1 MFILRSAFWLT
12 VAFLV
17 MAPKTVDLGAA
28 AQGFSSQAMAAGEQ
42 LIVSQILADKCSTVQ
57 CIGGKAL
64 IASVL
69 SSSPSVD
76 APMQDSSISPAPIPR
91 PRPDWMG

>member
-12 VAFLV
+12 IAFFV

-28 AQGFSSQAMAAGEQ
+28 AQDFSSQAMAVGEQ
-42 LIVSQILADKCSTVQ
+42 LIVSQILADTCTSVQ
-57 CIGGKAL
+57 CLGGKAL
-64 IASVL
+64 VATVI

-76 APMQDSSISPAPIPR
+76 ATMQDSSIDPVPFPR

>member
-12 VAFLV
+12 VAFFL

-28 AQGFSSQAMAAGEQ
+28 AGNFSSQAMAAGQ
-42 LIVSQILADKCSTVQ
+42 RLIVGQILADTCDTVQ
-57 CIGGKAL
+57 CLGGKAL
-64 IASVL
+64 ISAVIT
-69 SSSPSVD
+69 SSPSID
-76 APMQDSSISPAPIPR
+76 ATMQDSSIAPAPIPR